1 MKRSLTQTVR
11 LISPFSPDEVR
22 RRLRFEFL
30 TNAPYYEGAVQGD
43 AFTLKGAFLQYRG
56 FRYRAGGP
64 ELHFC
69 LQESGT
75 GTVIGLHMAPAA
87 FSFVNIIRFLPVL
100 FLAAAFIITQ
110 EVKAV
115 LLSMIVIVPF
125 FWLYWLS
132 VRFEYVRTMDRVVLT
147 LSQLLQATIE
157 DVSVK

>member
-1 MKRSLTQTVR
+1 MKKNLSRTVR
-11 LISPFSPDEVR
+11 MVSPLSPDEVR

-30 TNAPYYEGAVQGD
+30 TNDPYYEGTVHGNE
-43 AFTLKGAFLQYRG
+43 FTLEGPFFHYTGL
-56 FRYRAGGP
+56 RYVTGGP
-64 ELHFC
+64 SLHFC
-69 LQESGT
+69 IKENGT
-75 GTVIGLHMAPAA
+75 GSVIGLHMAPAA

-115 LLSMIVIVPF
+115 LLSMILIVPF